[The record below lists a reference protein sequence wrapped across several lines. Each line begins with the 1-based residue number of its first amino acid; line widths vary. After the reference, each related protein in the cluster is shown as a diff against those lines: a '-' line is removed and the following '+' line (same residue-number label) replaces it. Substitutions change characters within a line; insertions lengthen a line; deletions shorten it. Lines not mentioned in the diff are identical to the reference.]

1 MGAHS
6 DPGEAK
12 MRSTPI
18 AASTRSSVSAPVSPL
33 MSMAVSQYTRLP
45 GGGINVAG
53 SGEVL
58 MIFILNGRQMD
69 VAVQPDET
77 LLWVLREKLKLTG
90 TKYGCGMAM
99 CGSCTVHLDGQ
110 ATRSCVTRMQAVEGK
125 RVTTIERSEE
135 RRVGKEGRGRWWEC
149 E

>member
-45 GGGINVAG
+45 GGRINVAG

-58 MIFILNGRQMD
+58 MIFILNGSQTD
-69 VAVQPDET
+69 VAAKTPKPTRAQIVQAMNGN
-77 LLWVLREKLKLTG
+77 LCRCG
-90 TKYGCGMAM
+90 TYGRI
-99 CGSCTVHLDGQ
+99 V
-110 ATRSCVTRMQAVEGK
+110 RAVE
-125 RVTTIERSEE
+125 RAA
-135 RRVGKEGRGRWWEC
+135 RGEA
-149 E
+149 

>member
-58 MIFILNGRQMD
+58 MIFILNGGQMD
-69 VAVQPDET
+69 VAAQSDET

-110 ATRSCVTRMQAVEGK
+110 ATRSCVTRMEAIDGE
-125 RVTTIERSEE
+125 RLTIKECIASDGGQPLTSARSDPQ
-135 RRVGKEGRGRWWEC
+135 
-149 E
+149 

>member
-53 SGEVL
+53 SGEGL
-58 MIFILNGRQMD
+58 MLFILNCREMD
-69 VAVQPDET
+69 VAAQPDEA
-77 LLWVLREKLKLTG
+77 LLWVLREKPKPTG
-90 TKYGCGMAM
+90 AKYGCGRAM
-99 CGSCTVHLDGQ
+99 SGTCTD
-110 ATRSCVTRMQAVEGK
+110 
-125 RVTTIERSEE
+125 
-135 RRVGKEGRGRWWEC
+135 
-149 E
+149 

>member
-90 TKYGCGMAM
+90 TKYGNVSSGDRK
-99 CGSCTVHLDGQ
+99 S
-110 ATRSCVTRMQAVEGK
+110 TRLNS
-125 RVTTIERSEE
+125 SH
-135 RRVGKEGRGRWWEC
+135 
-149 E
+149 

>member
-53 SGEVL
+53 SGGVL
-58 MIFILNGRQMD
+58 MIFILKGRQMD
-69 VAVQPDET
+69 VAGQPDGA
-77 LLWVLREKLKLTG
+77 LLGGLAEKLKLPG
-90 TKYGCGMAM
+90 RKYGVGEAK
-99 CGSCTVHLDGQ
+99 GGACTRPLEGQ
-110 ATRSCVTRMQAVEGK
+110 APRAFVPR
-125 RVTTIERSEE
+125 
-135 RRVGKEGRGRWWEC
+135 
-149 E
+149 

>member
-53 SGEVL
+53 SGEAL
-58 MIFILNGRQMD
+58 MIFILNCRQMD
-69 VAVQPDET
+69 AAPQPYEA
-77 LLWVLREKLKLTG
+77 LLGVLRGKRKVRG
-90 TKYGCGMAM
+90 SKHGCRWAM
-99 CGSCTVHLDGQ
+99 CCSC
-110 ATRSCVTRMQAVEGK
+110 
-125 RVTTIERSEE
+125 I
-135 RRVGKEGRGRWWEC
+135 
-149 E
+149 